1 MVKSILLF
9 LFLVSG
15 VVAQDALSLEDT
27 QVQEDP
33 LTSKIKNFVSP
44 EVYAQNK
51 GFINIIFEPKSN
63 FYRNDRV
70 DALAVT
76 KTLKENGLLNLF
88 FKEPKTFTLHFKTS
102 GSPVFF
108 VKIMG
113 DTLRSMGYFR
123 YMTVDSTL
131 DASEFVWSISL
142 RSEYATDPLILQ
154 KQLQKSGANIIDIE
168 KENDLEWSYT
178 IDITHAA
185 LNVEKIE
192 PNEKLKLRHSL
203 YAQWLNVSKIRRL
216 KIKSSSRNRWYP
228 YVAFYDPS
236 LHLIKLVKENKITKE
251 ILLNV
256 PKNAKYMKIA
266 DLYTLKNVRDSLT
279 LYPQGER

>member
-1 MVKSILLF
+1 MVKKIVLF
-9 LFLVSG
+9 LFLLTTL
-15 VVAQDALSLEDT
+15 VAQEEQVLEDI

-33 LTSKIKNFVSP
+33 LTTKIKSFVSP
-44 EVYAQNK
+44 EVYEQNK
-51 GFINIIFEPKSN
+51 GFIEVVFEPKSN
-63 FYRNDRV
+63 FYSNERV

-88 FKEPKTFTLHFKTS
+88 FNEPKTFTLHFKTS

-131 DASEFVWSISL
+131 DASEFVWSIAL

-154 KQLQKSGANIIDIE
+154 KQLQKSGATIIDIE
-168 KENDLEWSYT
+168 KENELEWSYT

-185 LNVEKIE
+185 LNVEELE

-203 YAQWLNVSKIRRL
+203 YAQWLNVSKIRTL